1 MLSFCLAVT
10 FCCYRFIFFNLLSDF
25 LSLLL
30 QRRKKR
36 QGCDQQ
42 QFEMYQFLHLHSVV
56 RITSMICSVFVFPP
70 GGKIILLSLW
80 SFMRG
85 GDGASSTNLKRWK
98 VQLVPFS
105 FLAWWYIWSV
115 FSYCEISLAKAPATR
130 EFTGLKKVHLQSS
143 SPRTTLKQNSS
154 YLATFLFSLIRITIK
169 YQDSAATEETLDDAL
184 GHKYSALLL
193 LWLFSSAT

>member
-10 FCCYRFIFFNLLSDF
+10 FCCYRFIFFNLLSLPTVAEEEEETGLWPAAVWNVPIPAPAQCGENNVHD
-25 LSLLL
+25 LLGL
-30 QRRKKR
+30 
-36 QGCDQQ
+36 C
-42 QFEMYQFLHLHSVV
+42 
-56 RITSMICSVFVFPP
+56 IPTW
-70 GGKIILLSLW
+70 GKIILLSLW

-115 FSYCEISLAKAPATR
+115 FSYCEISLAKAPATS
-130 EFTGLKKVHLQSS
+130 EFTGLKKVHLQRL

-169 YQDSAATEETLDDAL
+169 YQDSSATEETLDDAL